1 MASRARKEI
10 ENHETPEIPDL
21 PEIIKPINRPIL
33 KETQLWNKKDFNSQ
47 VQLARKEIEDSETP
61 DLPEIIKPINRPTVE
76 KTLWVDPNPTQ
87 LF

>member
-1 MASRARKEI
+1 MARRARKEI
-10 ENHETPEIPDL
+10 EDHETPAL

-76 KTLWVDPNPTQ
+76 KTLGGPETNTVV
-87 LF
+87 

>member
-1 MASRARKEI
+1 MARRARKEI
-10 ENHETPEIPDL
+10 EDHETPALPDL

-76 KTLWVDPNPTQ
+76 KTRWVGPN
-87 LF
+87 